1 MAEPILEEQIMKR
14 QGIVRIA
21 GAAALSAALGTA
33 LVTAQG
39 NGNRYSAQLWGGEEV
54 PSVSTE
60 AQGSITLQIDED
72 AESIHYELSYSGL
85 SSTVAQ
91 SHIHFAQPAVNGA
104 IMIWLCQGTA
114 TPNSALGINPPQ
126 CPQSGTVSGTIEA
139 SDVIATA
146 AAQQIGA
153 GEFAEA
159 VEAIRAGL
167 AYVNVHTATSPGGE
181 IRGQLKAGDG
191 HR

>member
-1 MAEPILEEQIMKR
+1 MKR
-14 QGIVRIA
+14 QGIVRVA
-21 GAAALSAALGTA
+21 GAAALSVALGAA

-39 NGNRYSAQLWGGEEV
+39 GGNRYSAQLWGGEEV
-54 PSVSTE
+54 PSVSTA
-60 AQGSITLQIDED
+60 AQGRLTLEIDEG
-72 AESIHYELSYSGL
+72 AEQIHYELSYSGL
-85 SSTVAQ
+85 SSTIAQ

-114 TPNSALGINPPQ
+114 TPSAALNITPPQ
-126 CPQSGTVSGTIEA
+126 CPQSGTVSGTIDA

-159 VEAIRAGL
+159 VAAIRGGL
-167 AYVNVHTATSPGGE
+167 AYVNVHTAISPGGE
-181 IRGQLKAGDG
+181 IRGQLKAGAG